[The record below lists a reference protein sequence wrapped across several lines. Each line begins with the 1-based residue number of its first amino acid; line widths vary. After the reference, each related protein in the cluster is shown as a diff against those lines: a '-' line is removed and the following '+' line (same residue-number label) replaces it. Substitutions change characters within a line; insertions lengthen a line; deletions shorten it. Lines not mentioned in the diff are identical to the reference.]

1 MAHRQAAFVYL
12 MLLQPG
18 QIDESAFLSEL
29 TTVIGATGAPEGLR
43 PIAIAIAAARF
54 LHPNLRMPQAL
65 GPKVLT
71 ALRDRSTRLAPGM
84 TADPYLRAVFE
95 IMGVPAN

>member
-1 MAHRQAAFVYL
+1 
-12 MLLQPG
+12 
-18 QIDESAFLSEL
+18 
-29 TTVIGATGAPEGLR
+29 
-43 PIAIAIAAARF
+43 
-54 LHPNLRMPQAL
+54 MPQAL

-71 ALRDRSTRLAPGM
+71 ALRDRSTQLAPGM